1 MKTNPQNPKVRFLHR
16 QGCLVRI
23 VAAPQAAGARTYPYR
38 CTKDVFETVA
48 WALAEMPREGPGAT
62 AMQLAR
68 RENLPFTQVTV
79 AIEFLKERGIVEV
92 RQRRCYPATGG
103 ADLDAM
109 VEWHALAEEPKPI

>member
-1 MKTNPQNPKVRFLHR
+1 MRTKLPNRVVQFRFKE
-16 QGCLVRI
+16 GCLVRT
-23 VAAPQAAGARTYPYR
+23 VVGSGRTYPYR
-38 CTKDVFETVA
+38 CTKDVFETIA

-68 RENLPFTQVTV
+68 RENLPFTEVNV
-79 AIEFLKERGIVEV
+79 AVEFLKERGIVEV

-103 ADLDAM
+103 AYLDAM